1 MKNNKITITEREAS
15 ELKDKLEK
23 IYDEIYPNISIDN
36 FVGFTDDGI
45 KYMFSIMLFH
55 NRDHK
60 EELLKTL
67 EEYGYV
73 YGYDFVSDDL
83 LAKRINLDNIFHSEE
98 VFKFSFNQYFI
109 SKYDLGESF
118 LLLNGEPI
126 EYE

>member
-23 IYDEIYPNISIDN
+23 IYNKIYPNISIDN
-36 FVGFTDDGI
+36 FIGFTDDGI

-83 LAKRINLDNIFHSEE
+83 LAKRINLDNIFHDEE

>member
-23 IYDEIYPNISIDN
+23 IYNEIYPNISIDN
-36 FVGFTDDGI
+36 FIGFTDDGI

-83 LAKRINLDNIFHSEE
+83 LAKRINLDNIFHNEE

-126 EYE
+126 Q

>member
-23 IYDEIYPNISIDN
+23 IYNEIYPNISIDN
-36 FVGFTDDGI
+36 FIGFTDDGI

-83 LAKRINLDNIFHSEE
+83 SVKKINLDNIFHSEE
-98 VFKFSFNQYFI
+98 AFKFSFNQYFI

-118 LLLNGEPI
+118 LLLNGEQI

>member
-23 IYDEIYPNISIDN
+23 IYNEIYPNISIDN
-36 FVGFTDDGI
+36 FIGFTDDGI

-83 LAKRINLDNIFHSEE
+83 LAKRINLDNIFHDEE

>member
-23 IYDEIYPNISIDN
+23 IYNEIYPNISIDN
-36 FVGFTDDGI
+36 FIGFTDDGI

-83 LAKRINLDNIFHSEE
+83 LVKRINLDNIFHSEE

>member
-1 MKNNKITITEREAS
+1 MKNNKITITEKEAS

-23 IYDEIYPNISIDN
+23 IYNEIYPNISIDN
-36 FVGFTDDGI
+36 FVGFADIG
-45 KYMFSIMLFH
+45 KLYMFSIMLFH
-55 NRDHK
+55 NREHK

-109 SKYDLGESF
+109 SKTDLGESF

>member
-23 IYDEIYPNISIDN
+23 IYNEIYPNISIDN
-36 FVGFTDDGI
+36 FIGFTDDGI

-126 EYE
+126 EHE

>member
-1 MKNNKITITEREAS
+1 MKSNKITITEREAS

-23 IYDEIYPNISIDN
+23 IYNEIYPNISIDN
-36 FVGFTDDGI
+36 FIGFTDDSI

-109 SKYDLGESF
+109 SKTDLGESF

>member
-1 MKNNKITITEREAS
+1 MKSNKITITERKAS

-23 IYDEIYPNISIDN
+23 IYNEIYPNISIDN
-36 FVGFTDDGI
+36 FIGFTDDGI

-109 SKYDLGESF
+109 SKTDLGESF

>member
-1 MKNNKITITEREAS
+1 MKNNKITITEKEAS

-23 IYDEIYPNISIDN
+23 IYNEIYPNISIDN
-36 FVGFTDDGI
+36 FVGFADIGKI
-45 KYMFSIMLFH
+45 YMFSIMLFH

-83 LAKRINLDNIFHSEE
+83 LAKRINLDNIFHDEE

>member
-23 IYDEIYPNISIDN
+23 IYNEIYPNISIDN
-36 FVGFTDDGI
+36 FIGFTDDGI

-83 LAKRINLDNIFHSEE
+83 LAKRINLDNIFHNEE

>member
-1 MKNNKITITEREAS
+1 MNDNIITITEEEAS
-15 ELKDKLEK
+15 KLKDKLEK
-23 IYDEIYPNISIDN
+23 IYNEIYPNISIDN
-36 FVGFTDDGI
+36 FVGFADIG
-45 KYMFSIMLFH
+45 KVYMFSIMLFH

-83 LAKRINLDNIFHSEE
+83 IVNRINLDNIFHNED
-98 VFKFSFNQYFI
+98 VFKFGFNQYFI
-109 SKYDLGESF
+109 SKKDLGDNF

>member
-1 MKNNKITITEREAS
+1 MKNNKITITEKEAS

-23 IYDEIYPNISIDN
+23 IYNEIYPNISIDN
-36 FVGFTDDGI
+36 FVGFADIG
-45 KYMFSIMLFH
+45 KLYMFSIMLFH

-83 LAKRINLDNIFHSEE
+83 LAKRINLDNIFHDEE

>member
-1 MKNNKITITEREAS
+1 MKSNKITITEREAS

-23 IYDEIYPNISIDN
+23 IYNEIYPNISIDN
-36 FVGFTDDGI
+36 FIGFTDDGI

-83 LAKRINLDNIFHSEE
+83 LAKRINLDNIFHSKE

-109 SKYDLGESF
+109 SKTDLGESF

>member
-1 MKNNKITITEREAS
+1 MKNNKITITEKEAS

-23 IYDEIYPNISIDN
+23 IYNEIYPNISIDN